1 MTLILNKSLQKELRL
16 LAGCWA
22 ITPYLQSMVTRPFP
36 GGGALEK
43 IRSSGAGKSPGYEV
57 RHREAE
63 LLTLSLASISLGQ
76 ETLLVT
82 FTCFMETSQDFPCG
96 PVV

>member
-1 MTLILNKSLQKELRL
+1 MTFILNKSLQKELRL

-22 ITPYLQSMVTRPFP
+22 ITPHLQSMATLPFP
-36 GGGALEK
+36 GGAALEK
-43 IRSSGAGKSPGYEV
+43 LRSSGAGKSPGYEV
-57 RHREAE
+57 RQREAE
-63 LLTLSLASISLGQ
+63 LLTLSLASINLARK
-76 ETLLVT
+76 TLLVT